1 MGELFLNAVV
11 CMALNVYHEGRGETL
26 MGMQAIARVTNIR
39 AEKMV
44 RNVCA
49 VVFEDSQFSWAN
61 QLTSHRPGSVARSR
75 TAKRLMPNFKNAK
88 DNDAWKRAMK
98 IAQDEIEGKSKLK
111 LIATHYCR
119 IDAFCPWMDSMQA
132 KGTIGDHR
140 FAYDPKWKSRAT
152 PVLVASGT

>member
-1 MGELFLNAVV
+1 METSKNTDTFGLFQNERQ
-11 CMALNVYHEGRGETL
+11 NEH
-26 MGMQAIARVTNIR
+26 ND
-39 AEKMV
+39 
-44 RNVCA
+44 CA
-49 VVFEDSQFSWAN
+49 VRAVATLTCMNYQKVHEVFESN
-61 QLTSHRPGSVARSR
+61 GRKNRKGTSTSIVLAS
-75 TAKRLMPNFKNAK
+75 AKRLMPNFKNAK

-98 IAQDEIEGKSKLK
+98 VAQDEIEGKSKLK